1 SHETRLCWPWPA
13 GCAKIP
19 AGKTGKP
26 KGHMHDQ
33 PIEAP
38 LAAAPPRRWGR
49 SLLWGL
55 VLFLLLACGLLVA
68 AWQVP
73 AMQRQIAALFG
84 LQPAWQAEPTR
95 SVASQALHPPTPAF
109 ADQSLQAPATALSET
124 AAASSI
130 GERLAELEKRL
141 TRIDVQSQAA
151 SGNAARAEGLLIAFA
166 ARRTL
171 DRGAPLGYLEDQL
184 RLRFAD
190 AQPNAVET
198 LITAAHSPVTLEL
211 LYAQL
216 DALAPKLAGAP
227 AGEDSWG
234 RVKRELAGLFVI
246 RQQSGASVRPED
258 RIATA
263 KLLLTAGKTGEAVTE
278 IERLPGA
285 VTAQPW
291 IAAARRYDAIQRA
304 LDLIETTAMLDP
316 HRLNDSAGSS
326 VNQPSPLAPP
336 GV

>member
-1 SHETRLCWPWPA
+1 
-13 GCAKIP
+13 
-19 AGKTGKP
+19 
-26 KGHMHDQ
+26 MQDQ

-38 LAAAPPRRWGR
+38 LVAAPPRRWGR
-49 SLLWGL
+49 RLLWGL
-55 VLFLLLACGLLVA
+55 VLLLVISGGLLLA

-73 AMQRQIAALFG
+73 VLQRRISDIIGLPPEQAAL
-84 LQPAWQAEPTR
+84 PART
-95 SVASQALHPPTPAF
+95 VASTDTPASAPVF
-109 ADQSLQAPATALSET
+109 AGQTLQSPATASSE
-124 AAASSI
+124 AAAAAMD
-130 GERLAELEKRL
+130 ERLAELEKRL
-141 TRIDVQSQAA
+141 TRIDMQSQAA

-198 LITAAHSPVTLEL
+198 LIAAAHSPVTLDT

-216 DALAPKLAGAP
+216 DALGPRLAGVP

-234 RVKRELAGLFVI
+234 RVKRELAGLLVI
-246 RQQSGASVRPED
+246 RHQSGASVRAED
-258 RIATA
+258 RVAQA
-263 KLLLTAGKTGEAVTE
+263 KLLLTAGKTSEAVAE
-278 IERLPGA
+278 VERLPGVSA
-285 VTAQPW
+285 AQPW

-304 LDLIETTAMLDP
+304 LDLVETTAMPEP
-316 HRLNDSAGSS
+316 HRLNDGTGAN